1 MELSVTNEAKKRIE
15 ATRKEGEFVRISLI
29 SGGCHGFSYKF
40 GFDKALEEDDYT
52 IKSDDGSVI
61 VAIKSKFAEKL
72 QNSILDFKK
81 TISASYFVLESSN
94 FDTKC
99 GCGTSFSL
107 KS

>member
-1 MELSVTNEAKKRIE
+1 MEFKVTEEAKVRIE
-15 ATRKEGEFVRISLI
+15 STRKEGEFVRISLI

-40 GFDKALEEDDYT
+40 ALEKSLEEDDYT
-52 IKSDDGSVI
+52 IKSGDGSVI
-61 VAIKSKFAEKL
+61 VAIKNKFAEKL

-81 TISASYFVLESSN
+81 TISASYFVIESSN
-94 FDTKC
+94 FETKC